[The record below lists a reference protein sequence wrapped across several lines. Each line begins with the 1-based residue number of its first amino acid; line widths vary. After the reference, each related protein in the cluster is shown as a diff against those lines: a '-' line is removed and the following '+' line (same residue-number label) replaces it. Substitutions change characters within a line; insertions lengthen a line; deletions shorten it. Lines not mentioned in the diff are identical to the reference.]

1 MLPYYIT
8 TSDADPGP
16 FYTHGPDPNQNC
28 INQTLFKLQTSLYL
42 QHTCY
47 YFLDLQIRITKIVP
61 LSHLKI
67 NFGPG
72 IDYEFVDFAKNS
84 FEVRFPNIAVKKDT
98 FYLLSRKCK
107 NFQEKKTNSSG
118 IQRKNIARGII
129 KGGFLAL
136 DFSSFQK
143 FQKFWAK
150 KRIPISIG
158 RIHSI
163 IRR

>member
-8 TSDADPGP
+8 TSDADPGH

-84 FEVRFPNIAVKKDT
+84 FEIPFLNIAVKGHFLSFKSEMQE
-98 FYLLSRKCK
+98 LSRKK
-107 NFQEKKTNSSG
+107 DKLIWNSEKKHCQGNH
-118 IQRKNIARGII
+118 QRRI
-129 KGGFLAL
+129 
-136 DFSSFQK
+136 FSFR
-143 FQKFWAK
+143 F
-150 KRIPISIG
+150 
-158 RIHSI
+158 
-163 IRR
+163 